1 MIGSI
6 CAHENRP
13 CNRYRTFT
21 IANACN
27 FTVWP
32 ATRSNIPVAGGG
44 FKLAAGTSV
53 DVSVPDG
60 WIGNWSPRTGCL
72 FDAQGR
78 GACEVGDCG
87 GLLACDG
94 DADIMPSDHTVV
106 SVAAPTCRRRTGW
119 PGVQWRARL
128 GAMRRLRQ
136 RRAPD
141 AQAEFNM
148 DSWGG
153 VDFYDIIAAY
163 YNLAVLIQPSDPACA
178 AAGCRSDLN
187 ARCERTPADGRL
199 LSPAGMQ
206 ACHRL
211 PLVLNARA
219 DPGAS
224 S

>member
-1 MIGSI
+1 MG
-6 CAHENRP
+6 
-13 CNRYRTFT
+13 
-21 IANACN
+21 
-27 FTVWP
+27 
-32 ATRSNIPVAGGG
+32 
-44 FKLAAGTSV
+44 
-53 DVSVPDG
+53 
-60 WIGNWSPRTGCL
+60 
-72 FDAQGR
+72 
-78 GACEVGDCG
+78 
-87 GLLACDG
+87 
-94 DADIMPSDHTVV
+94 
-106 SVAAPTCRRRTGW
+106 

-128 GAMRRLRQ
+128 GAMRQLRQ

-141 AQAEFNM
+141 AQAEFNL

-163 YNLAVLIQPSDPACA
+163 YNLAVLIQPFDPACA

-187 ARCERTPADGRL
+187 ARCERTPVDGRL
-199 LSPAGMQ
+199 LSRAGMQ

>member
-1 MIGSI
+1 VACRTARAWRWGPGGRQCQRPQADAGRQCGRSRGRACGRSGRRPVRRRHQLHRCRTLIGNI

-106 SVAAPTCRRRTGW
+106 SVRSAHVPPSHGA
-119 PGVQWRARL
+119 WRAVARSPGSHAAAQTETCARRAGRVQSGL
-128 GAMRRLRQ
+128 VGWRRL
-136 RRAPD
+136 
-141 AQAEFNM
+141 
-148 DSWGG
+148 
-153 VDFYDIIAAY
+153 
-163 YNLAVLIQPSDPACA
+163 L
-178 AAGCRSDLN
+178 
-187 ARCERTPADGRL
+187 
-199 LSPAGMQ
+199 
-206 ACHRL
+206 
-211 PLVLNARA
+211 
-219 DPGAS
+219 
-224 S
+224 